1 MKKINLFLALL
12 LVLAVLCGSA
22 MAEEASVNYV
32 NGAEAFVF
40 LPGSSYSGSDMFEN
54 FKNCV
59 PGDVRTQEITVRN
72 YTGKQVR
79 IYMKA
84 EPIAEADRAFLEQ
97 LHMTVTSKDGV
108 IFEAAPSETAQ
119 LTEYVLLGTFKY
131 EGTTD
136 LLVQLTIPVEM
147 GNEHMGAIGTV
158 PWTFMAEELPDDATP
173 HTGDWFSMSTWL
185 AVAAVLL
192 AVIIVLIAV
201 QRKRKAAQ

>member
-22 MAEEASVNYV
+22 LAEASVNYV
-32 NGAEAFVF
+32 NEAEKFVF
-40 LPGSSYSGSDMFEN
+40 LPGSSYSSSDLFEG

-59 PGDVRTQEITVRN
+59 PGDVREQEITVRN

-131 EGTTD
+131 QGTTD
-136 LLVQLTIPVEM
+136 LLVELTIPVEM
-147 GNEHMGAIGTV
+147 GNEYMGAIGTV
-158 PWTFMAEELPDDATP
+158 PWTFMAEELPDEATP

-192 AVIIVLIAV
+192 AVIVVLIGY
-201 QRKRKAAQ
+201 QRRRSKQA